1 MRIQEVTPPR
11 RSAATKQAMATRRL
25 YRREA
30 EIIEQIWDMRR
41 PRSLKTLQAA
51 LDLLW
56 DHYAPILGTR
66 TRKPDLRF
74 GPGTQYHGRPLSYTM
89 NTYPGQVIEL
99 SPRERNFYTLVHE
112 LVHALGPSQHGVRF
126 AQVYHD
132 LLSHETFREMMSTP
146 EGIRFLEYLKQE
158 HPQFVRRAYRG

>member
-1 MRIQEVTPPR
+1 MRMQEVTPTR

-25 YRREA
+25 YQREG
-30 EIIEQIWDMRR
+30 EIIERIWDMRR
-41 PRSLKTLQAA
+41 PRSQKTLQAA
-51 LDLLW
+51 LDPLW
-56 DHYAPILGTR
+56 DHYAPILGAR

-74 GPGTQYHGRPLSYTM
+74 GPGTMYHGRPLSYTM
-89 NTYPGQVIEL
+89 NTCPGQVIEL
-99 SPRERNFYTLVHE
+99 APSERNFYVLIHE

-126 AQVYHD
+126 SRVYHD

-158 HPQFVRRAYRG
+158 HPRFVRRAYRG